1 METTRVVFT
10 CSGSFSTNCICYIS
24 FSVIS
29 LQHLKKPEYYRDT
42 NSDRKMDRGNEN
54 RKTIRTKSHI
64 SGSDL
69 KGVTVFSRSKRHMF
83 NTRQH
88 TITFISLCLLF
99 VLDTILSEWT
109 SRDFILFFCYGLS
122 HIVRYW
128 QTNNDLLGT
137 DAQLY
142 SCTVTTFHFSVNI
155 STDIFKFDVN
165 HGWNKENNKA
175 CELSHHC

>member
-1 METTRVVFT
+1 MVFT

-42 NSDRKMDRGNEN
+42 NSDRRTDRGNEN
-54 RKTIRTKSHI
+54 RKTIRTKSRI

-69 KGVTVFSRSKRHMF
+69 KGVTVFSLSGRCMF

-99 VLDTILSEWT
+99 VPDTFYLNGPAGILFYFFVLDYFIFSNNGRQIMTCSVQT
-109 SRDFILFFCYGLS
+109 HDFI
-122 HIVRYW
+122 V
-128 QTNNDLLGT
+128 
-137 DAQLY
+137 
-142 SCTVTTFHFSVNI
+142 VP
-155 STDIFKFDVN
+155 
-165 HGWNKENNKA
+165 
-175 CELSHHC
+175 